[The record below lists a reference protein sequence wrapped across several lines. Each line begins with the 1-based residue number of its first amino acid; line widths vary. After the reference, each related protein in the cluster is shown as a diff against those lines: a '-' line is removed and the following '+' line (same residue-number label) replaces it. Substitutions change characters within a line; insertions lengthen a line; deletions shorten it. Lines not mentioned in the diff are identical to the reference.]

1 MTDGHNSNANFDT
14 AEFARRIAKLSKI
27 NSALMLRVERSM
39 DQQANAFSLFQTAIG
54 LENQVR
60 ARTDELKHALSNL
73 ERANRELK
81 AASDVAERANR
92 FKTRFFT
99 AVGHDLLQPLHAARL
114 SLGELSDAQQ
124 SASNQRLA
132 YNISRALMTIEDLLT
147 SVLDLSKLDAGGFV
161 PSFQNV
167 ALGDLFEQ
175 IAANIEPIARKKG
188 LNLKWRPTDAT
199 VLSDPL
205 MLRRVLQNLVAN
217 ATNYT
222 SSGGLLIAARRR
234 GEVVRIEVWDTGP
247 GISLLERDRI
257 FEEFQRG
264 TASELTGGTGFGLG
278 LSIVKRMSEA
288 LNHPLEF
295 CSRIGHGTR
304 FSISAAYSG
313 SLSQTYAQ
321 PVEVAPFAT
330 LALHGLPLIVIDNDL
345 SVLEAMQSLLAR
357 WGCDVR
363 LARNTDDVA
372 EILSDHTFEPGMILA
387 DFHLDQGVTG
397 LDIIKLVRAG
407 GRPQIPALLITAD
420 RSQETSAAAVQAGCE
435 VLHKPVRPAELRAL
449 MQHLLREPG

>member
-1 MTDGHNSNANFDT
+1 MTDGTNSSPDFDT
-14 AEFARRIAKLSKI
+14 AEIDRRIAKLSKI
-27 NSALMLRVERSM
+27 NAALMHRVERSM

-73 ERANRELK
+73 ERANRDLK
-81 AASDVAERANR
+81 SASDVAERANR

-175 IAANIEPIARKKG
+175 IAANMEPIARKKG
-188 LNLKWRPTDAT
+188 LSLKWRPTGAT

-222 SSGGLLIAARRR
+222 SKGGLLIAARHR
-234 GEVVRIEVWDTGP
+234 GKLVRIEVWDTGP
-247 GISLLERDRI
+247 GISLSERDRI

-288 LNHPLEF
+288 LDHPLEF
-295 CSRIGHGTR
+295 CSQIGHGTR
-304 FSISAAYSG
+304 FSISATYSG
-313 SLSQTYAQ
+313 AASQPYVQ
-321 PVEVAPFAT
+321 PAEAPFAT

-345 SVLEAMQSLLAR
+345 SVLDAMQSLLTR

-363 LARNTDDVA
+363 LARNPDDVA
-372 EILSDHTFEPGMILA
+372 EILSDQTFEPGMILA

-397 LDIIKLVRAG
+397 LDIIKLVRASN
-407 GRPQIPALLITAD
+407 RAHIPALLITAD
-420 RSQETSAAAVQAGCE
+420 RSRETSAAAAQAACE
-435 VLHKPVRPAELRAL
+435 ILHKPVRPAELRAL
-449 MQHLLREPG
+449 MQHLLRHPT

>member
-1 MTDGHNSNANFDT
+1 MTDGTNSSPNFDT
-14 AEFARRIAKLSKI
+14 AEIDRRIAKLSKI
-27 NSALMLRVERSM
+27 NAALMLRVERSM

-81 AASDVAERANR
+81 SASDVAERANR

-161 PSFQNV
+161 PSFQSV

-188 LNLKWRPTDAT
+188 LSLKWRPTDAT

-222 SSGGLLIAARRR
+222 SKGGLLIAARLRS
-234 GEVVRIEVWDTGP
+234 ELVRIEVWDTGP
-247 GISLLERDRI
+247 GISLSERDRI

-304 FSISAAYSG
+304 FSISATYSG
-313 SLSQTYAQ
+313 AASQPYVQ
-321 PVEVAPFAT
+321 PAEASFAT

-345 SVLEAMQSLLAR
+345 SVLEAMQSLLTR

-372 EILSDHTFEPGMILA
+372 EILSDDGFEPGMILA

-397 LDIIKLVRAG
+397 LDIIQLVRCG
-407 GRPQIPALLITAD
+407 GRPNIPALLITAD
-420 RSQETSAAAVQAGCE
+420 RSQETSAAAAQAACE

-449 MQHLLREPG
+449 MQHLLRDPS